1 MDKIA
6 YQPVPHD
13 HEAFL
18 KKALKRK
25 EFRTSYEALEEEY
38 RLARE
43 MLAARSRLGL
53 TQEEVAGLMGTTKSA
68 ISRLEASGKHTP
80 SLSTLKKYAQAVG
93 CNLEIKLVP
102 KTRPKQK
109 TIGLSKKQAMG

>member
-13 HEAFL
+13 HEVFL
-18 KKALKRK
+18 KKALKRT
-25 EFRTSYEALEEEY
+25 EFRKSYEELEEEY

-93 CNLEIKLVP
+93 CNLEIKLVSKARP
-102 KTRPKQK
+102 NKKTM
-109 TIGLSKKQAMG
+109 GLDKKQATD

>member
-6 YQPVPHD
+6 YQPVTHD
-13 HEAFL
+13 HKAFL

-25 EFRTSYEALEEEY
+25 DFRKSYEDLEEEY

-43 MLAARSRLGL
+43 MMTARSRLGL

-68 ISRLEASGKHTP
+68 VSRLEATGKHAP
-80 SLSTLKKYAQAVG
+80 PWPPLKSMLRQSVV
-93 CNLEIKLVP
+93 NWKLN
-102 KTRPKQK
+102 
-109 TIGLSKKQAMG
+109 